1 MGITRQH
8 YFLRGCFFAGAAAF
22 FTAGAAFLAGAAAFF
37 AELAALFAGAV
48 GFLDEEAAFFAGATT
63 LFAGAAAF
71 FAGTVAFFTG
81 AAVFFAGAAAFF
93 AATVALSACMIGSL
107 AEVYSACCTAGAG
120 ASFCSVAVSFL
131 PMVIVMYLMSSSSL
145 LNQRSQ
151 K

>member
-1 MGITRQH
+1 MGITWQH

-22 FTAGAAFLAGAAAFF
+22 FTEEVVFFAGAVAFF
-37 AELAALFAGAV
+37 AEL
-48 GFLDEEAAFFAGATT
+48 
-63 LFAGAAAF
+63 
-71 FAGTVAFFTG
+71 VA
-81 AAVFFAGAAAFF
+81 FFAGAAAFF

>member
-63 LFAGAAAF
+63 
-71 FAGTVAFFTG
+71 
-81 AAVFFAGAAAFF
+81 FFAGAAAFF